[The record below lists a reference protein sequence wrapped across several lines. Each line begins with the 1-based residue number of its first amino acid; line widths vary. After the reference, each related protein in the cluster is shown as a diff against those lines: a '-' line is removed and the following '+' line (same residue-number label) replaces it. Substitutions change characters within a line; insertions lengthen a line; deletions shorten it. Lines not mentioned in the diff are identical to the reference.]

1 MLRVT
6 SAVKHHPAGVNFCF
20 AKMINFLPG
29 RYQKVCQCRLRA
41 FRYTQILVKCKKD
54 ALVSVNLSELYSNQR
69 TLFGRGS
76 LDKLVPLLAA
86 RSQPTLLFC
95 GQSFLQ
101 GAAYERIKAD
111 LNAQIIGY
119 EIVSHEASPA
129 EIDGWVARWRGHVD
143 RVVAIGGGSVLDAA
157 KAFSA
162 MMQHPLPTAR
172 YLEKVGDSTVQ
183 PVTLPL
189 IAIPTTAGTGSEVTQ
204 NAVVTDQRDIQ
215 IKASLRHPVFV
226 PEVAILDP
234 DLLKGAPDHV
244 LATCGIDA
252 FTHLFEAYLSAKG
265 NLFTQQLAV
274 TGLRQFIQAW
284 PALNSE
290 ESAGDAARESMM
302 MASWLG
308 GVALSSAG
316 LGVIHGIAGELGAIK
331 PFHHGEVCGRLLF
344 PFLELLADSDHP
356 LQQTLMSALHGQLFS
371 EATDSPAQFLK
382 TWLQQQAILPFWQE
396 GPTLTGEEVKWILA
410 RANSKNSLVNY
421 SREQMETMI
430 AQAWRITA

>member
-1 MLRVT
+1 M
-6 SAVKHHPAGVNFCF
+6 
-20 AKMINFLPG
+20 
-29 RYQKVCQCRLRA
+29 RYQKVCQSRRLA
-41 FRYTQILVKCKKD
+41 FRYTQILAKCKKD
-54 ALVSVNLSELYSNQR
+54 ALVSENLSELYSNQR

-76 LDKLVPLLAA
+76 LDKLVPLLAV
-86 RSQPTLLFC
+86 RPQPTLLFC

-101 GAAYERIKAD
+101 GPAYARLKAG
-111 LNAQIIGY
+111 LNDHIIGY

-162 MMQHPLPTAR
+162 MVQHPLPTAR
-172 YLEKVGDSTVQ
+172 YLEKVGDTAVQ
-183 PVTLPL
+183 PITLPL

-226 PEVAILDP
+226 PEVAILDA
-234 DLLKGAPDHV
+234 DLLKGAPDRV

-252 FTHLFEAYLSAKG
+252 FTHLFEAYLSGKG
-265 NLFTQQLAV
+265 NLFTRQLAL
-274 TGLRQFIQAW
+274 TGLRQFVQAW
-284 PALNSE
+284 PALNRE
-290 ESAGDAARESMM
+290 DAAGDAAREAMM

-308 GVALSSAG
+308 GVSLSSAG

-344 PFLELLADSDHP
+344 PFLDLLSDSEQP
-356 LQQTLMSALHGQLFS
+356 LQRKLMAELHPQLFS
-371 EATDSPAQFLK
+371 ETTDSPAQFLK
-382 TWLQQQAILPFWQE
+382 QWLQQQAITPFWQD
-396 GPTLTGEEVKWILA
+396 GPSLSRAEVEWILA

-421 SREQMETMI
+421 SREQMQMMI
-430 AQAWRITA
+430 AQAWEITA

>member
-1 MLRVT
+1 M
-6 SAVKHHPAGVNFCF
+6 SE
-20 AKMINFLPG
+20 
-29 RYQKVCQCRLRA
+29 
-41 FRYTQILVKCKKD
+41 
-54 ALVSVNLSELYSNQR
+54 NLSELYSNQR

-86 RSQPTLLFC
+86 RPQPTLLFC

-101 GAAYERIKAD
+101 GAAYARLKAG
-111 LNAQIIGY
+111 LNDHIIGY

-162 MMQHPLPTAR
+162 MVQHPLPTAR
-172 YLEKVGDSTVQ
+172 YLEKVGDTAVQ
-183 PVTLPL
+183 PITLPL

-226 PEVAILDP
+226 PEVAILDA
-234 DLLKGAPDHV
+234 DLLKGAPDRV

-252 FTHLFEAYLSAKG
+252 FTHLFEAYLSGKG
-265 NLFTQQLAV
+265 NLFTRQMAL
-274 TGLRQFIQAW
+274 TGLRQFVQAW
-284 PALNSE
+284 PALNRE
-290 ESAGDAARESMM
+290 DAAGDAAREAMM

-308 GVALSSAG
+308 GVSLSSAG

-344 PFLELLADSDHP
+344 PFLDLLSDSEQP
-356 LQQTLMSALHGQLFS
+356 LQRKLIAELHPQLFS
-371 EATDSPAQFLK
+371 ETTDSPAQFLK
-382 TWLQQQAILPFWQE
+382 QWLQQQAITPFWQD
-396 GPTLTGEEVKWILA
+396 GPSLSRAEVEWILA

-421 SREQMETMI
+421 SREQMQMMI
-430 AQAWRITA
+430 AQAWQITA

>member
-1 MLRVT
+1 
-6 SAVKHHPAGVNFCF
+6 VNFCF
-20 AKMINFLPG
+20 AKVINFLPM
-29 RYQKVCQCRLRA
+29 RYQKVCQSRRLA
-41 FRYTQILVKCKKD
+41 FRYTQILAKCKKD
-54 ALVSVNLSELYSNQR
+54 ALVSENLSELYSNQR

-101 GAAYERIKAD
+101 GPAYARLKAG
-111 LNAQIIGY
+111 LNDHIIGY

-162 MMQHPLPTAR
+162 MVQHPLPTAR
-172 YLEKVGDSTVQ
+172 YLEKVGDTAVQ
-183 PVTLPL
+183 PITLPV

-226 PEVAILDP
+226 PEVAILDA
-234 DLLKGAPDHV
+234 DLLKGAPDRV

-252 FTHLFEAYLSAKG
+252 FTHLFEAYLSGKG
-265 NLFTQQLAV
+265 NLFTRQLAL
-274 TGLRQFIQAW
+274 TGLRQFVQAW
-284 PALNSE
+284 PALNRE
-290 ESAGDAARESMM
+290 DAAGDAAREAMM

-308 GVALSSAG
+308 GVSLSSAG

-344 PFLELLADSDHP
+344 PFLDLLSDSEQP
-356 LQQTLMSALHGQLFS
+356 LQRKLMAELHPQLFS
-371 EATDSPAQFLK
+371 ETTDSPAQFLK
-382 TWLQQQAILPFWQE
+382 QWLQQQAIIPFWQD
-396 GPTLTGEEVKWILA
+396 GPSLSRAEVEWILA

-421 SREQMETMI
+421 SREQMQMMI
-430 AQAWRITA
+430 AQAWQITA

>member
-1 MLRVT
+1 M
-6 SAVKHHPAGVNFCF
+6 
-20 AKMINFLPG
+20 
-29 RYQKVCQCRLRA
+29 RYQKVCQPWRPA
-41 FRYTQILVKCKKD
+41 FRYTQILAKCKKD
-54 ALVSVNLSELYSNQR
+54 ALVSENLSELYSNQR

-76 LDKLVPLLAA
+76 LDKLVPLLAV
-86 RSQPTLLFC
+86 RPQPTLLFC

-101 GAAYERIKAD
+101 GAAYARLKAG
-111 LNAQIIGY
+111 LNDHIIGY

-162 MMQHPLPTAR
+162 MVQHPLPTAR
-172 YLEKVGDSTVQ
+172 YLEKVGDTAVQ
-183 PVTLPL
+183 PITLPL

-226 PEVAILDP
+226 PEVAILDA
-234 DLLKGAPDHV
+234 DLLKGAPDRV

-252 FTHLFEAYLSAKG
+252 FTHLFEAYLSGKG
-265 NLFTQQLAV
+265 NLFTRQMAL
-274 TGLRQFIQAW
+274 TGLRQFVQAW
-284 PALNSE
+284 PALNRE
-290 ESAGDAARESMM
+290 DAAGDAAREAMM

-308 GVALSSAG
+308 GVSLSSAG

-344 PFLELLADSDHP
+344 PFLDLLSDSEQP
-356 LQQTLMSALHGQLFS
+356 LQRKLMAELHPQLFS
-371 EATDSPAQFLK
+371 ETTDSPAQFLK
-382 TWLQQQAILPFWQE
+382 QWLQQQATTPFWQD
-396 GPTLTGEEVKWILA
+396 GPSLSRAEVEWILA

-421 SREQMETMI
+421 SREQMQMMI
-430 AQAWRITA
+430 AQAWQITA

>member
-1 MLRVT
+1 M
-6 SAVKHHPAGVNFCF
+6 SE
-20 AKMINFLPG
+20 
-29 RYQKVCQCRLRA
+29 
-41 FRYTQILVKCKKD
+41 
-54 ALVSVNLSELYSNQR
+54 NLSELYSNQR

-86 RSQPTLLFC
+86 RPQPTLLFC

-101 GAAYERIKAD
+101 GPAYARLKAG
-111 LNAQIIGY
+111 LNGHIIGY

-162 MMQHPLPTAR
+162 MVQHPLPTAR
-172 YLEKVGDSTVQ
+172 YLEKVGDNAVQ
-183 PVTLPL
+183 PITLPL

-226 PEVAILDP
+226 PEVAILDA
-234 DLLKGAPDHV
+234 DLLKGAPDRV

-252 FTHLFEAYLSAKG
+252 FTHLFEAYLSGKG
-265 NLFTQQLAV
+265 NLFTRQLAL
-274 TGLRQFIQAW
+274 TGLRQFVQAW
-284 PALNSE
+284 PALNRE
-290 ESAGDAARESMM
+290 DAAGDAAREAMM

-308 GVALSSAG
+308 GVSLSSAG

-344 PFLELLADSDHP
+344 PFLDLLSDSEQP
-356 LQQTLMSALHGQLFS
+356 LQRKLMAEVHPQLFS
-371 EATDSPAQFLK
+371 ETTDSPAQFLK
-382 TWLQQQAILPFWQE
+382 QWLQQQAITPFWQD
-396 GPTLTGEEVKWILA
+396 GPSLSRAEVEWILA

-421 SREQMETMI
+421 SREQMQMMI
-430 AQAWRITA
+430 AQAWSITA

>member
-1 MLRVT
+1 M
-6 SAVKHHPAGVNFCF
+6 SE
-20 AKMINFLPG
+20 
-29 RYQKVCQCRLRA
+29 
-41 FRYTQILVKCKKD
+41 
-54 ALVSVNLSELYSNQR
+54 NLSELYSNQR

-101 GAAYERIKAD
+101 GPAYARLKAG
-111 LNAQIIGY
+111 LNDHIIGY

-162 MMQHPLPTAR
+162 MVQHPLPTAR
-172 YLEKVGDSTVQ
+172 YLEKVGDTAVQ
-183 PVTLPL
+183 PITLPL

-226 PEVAILDP
+226 PEVAILDA
-234 DLLKGAPDHV
+234 DLLKGAPDRV

-252 FTHLFEAYLSAKG
+252 FTHLFEAYLSGKG
-265 NLFTQQLAV
+265 NLFTRQLAL
-274 TGLRQFIQAW
+274 TGLRQFVQAW
-284 PALNSE
+284 PALNRE
-290 ESAGDAARESMM
+290 DAAGDAAREAMM

-308 GVALSSAG
+308 GVSLSSAG

-344 PFLELLADSDHP
+344 PFLDLLSDSEQP
-356 LQQTLMSALHGQLFS
+356 LQRKLMAELHPQLFS
-371 EATDSPAQFLK
+371 ETTDAPAQFLK
-382 TWLQQQAILPFWQE
+382 QWLQQQAITPFWQD
-396 GPTLTGEEVKWILA
+396 GPSLSRAEVEWILA

-421 SREQMETMI
+421 SREQMQMMI
-430 AQAWRITA
+430 AQAWEITA

>member
-1 MLRVT
+1 M
-6 SAVKHHPAGVNFCF
+6 SE
-20 AKMINFLPG
+20 
-29 RYQKVCQCRLRA
+29 
-41 FRYTQILVKCKKD
+41 
-54 ALVSVNLSELYSNQR
+54 NLSELYSNQR

-76 LDKLVPLLAA
+76 RDKLVPLLAA
-86 RSQPTLLFC
+86 RPQPTLLFC

-101 GAAYERIKAD
+101 GAAYARLKAG
-111 LNAQIIGY
+111 LNDHIIGY

-162 MMQHPLPTAR
+162 MVQHPLPTAR
-172 YLEKVGDSTVQ
+172 YLEKVGDTAVQ
-183 PVTLPL
+183 PITLPL

-226 PEVAILDP
+226 PEVAILDA
-234 DLLKGAPDHV
+234 DLLKGAPDRV

-252 FTHLFEAYLSAKG
+252 FTHLFEAYLSGKG
-265 NLFTQQLAV
+265 NLFTRQLAL
-274 TGLRQFIQAW
+274 TGLRQFVQAW
-284 PALNSE
+284 PALNRE
-290 ESAGDAARESMM
+290 DAAGDAAREAMM

-308 GVALSSAG
+308 GVSLSSAG

-344 PFLELLADSDHP
+344 PFLDLLSDSEQP
-356 LQQTLMSALHGQLFS
+356 LQRKLMAELHPQLFS
-371 EATDSPAQFLK
+371 ETTDSPAQFLK
-382 TWLQQQAILPFWQE
+382 QWLQQQAITPFWQD
-396 GPTLTGEEVKWILA
+396 GPSLSRAEVEWILA

-421 SREQMETMI
+421 SREQMQMMI
-430 AQAWRITA
+430 AQAWQITA

>member
-1 MLRVT
+1 M
-6 SAVKHHPAGVNFCF
+6 
-20 AKMINFLPG
+20 
-29 RYQKVCQCRLRA
+29 RYQKVCQSRRLA
-41 FRYTQILVKCKKD
+41 FRYTQILAKCKKD
-54 ALVSVNLSELYSNQR
+54 ALVSENLSELYSNQR

-101 GAAYERIKAD
+101 GPAYARLKAG
-111 LNAQIIGY
+111 LNDHIIGY

-162 MMQHPLPTAR
+162 MVQHPLPTAR
-172 YLEKVGDSTVQ
+172 YLEKVGDTAVQ
-183 PVTLPL
+183 PITLPL

-226 PEVAILDP
+226 PEVAILDA
-234 DLLKGAPDHV
+234 DLLKGAPDRV

-252 FTHLFEAYLSAKG
+252 FTHLFEAYLSGKG
-265 NLFTQQLAV
+265 NLFTRQLAL
-274 TGLRQFIQAW
+274 TGLRQFVQAW
-284 PALNSE
+284 PALNRE
-290 ESAGDAARESMM
+290 DAAGDAAREAMM

-308 GVALSSAG
+308 GVSLSSAG

-344 PFLELLADSDHP
+344 PFLDLLSDSEQP
-356 LQQTLMSALHGQLFS
+356 LQRKLMAELHPQLFS
-371 EATDSPAQFLK
+371 ETTDSPAQFLK
-382 TWLQQQAILPFWQE
+382 QWLQQQAITPFWQD
-396 GPTLTGEEVKWILA
+396 GPSLSRAEVEWILA

-421 SREQMETMI
+421 SREQMQMMI
-430 AQAWRITA
+430 TQAWPITA

>member
-1 MLRVT
+1 M
-6 SAVKHHPAGVNFCF
+6 
-20 AKMINFLPG
+20 
-29 RYQKVCQCRLRA
+29 RYQKVCQSRRLA
-41 FRYTQILVKCKKD
+41 FRYTQILAKCKKD
-54 ALVSVNLSELYSNQR
+54 ALVSENLSELYSNQR

-101 GAAYERIKAD
+101 GPAYARLKAG
-111 LNAQIIGY
+111 LNDHIIGY

-162 MMQHPLPTAR
+162 MVQHPLPTAR
-172 YLEKVGDSTVQ
+172 YLEKVGDTAVQ
-183 PVTLPL
+183 PITLPL

-226 PEVAILDP
+226 PEVAILDA
-234 DLLKGAPDHV
+234 DLLKGAPDRV

-252 FTHLFEAYLSAKG
+252 FTHLFEAYLSGKG
-265 NLFTQQLAV
+265 NLFTRQMAL
-274 TGLRQFIQAW
+274 TGLRQFVQAW
-284 PALNSE
+284 PALNRE
-290 ESAGDAARESMM
+290 DAAGDAAREAMM

-308 GVALSSAG
+308 GVSLSSAG

-344 PFLELLADSDHP
+344 PFLDLLSDSEQP
-356 LQQTLMSALHGQLFS
+356 LQRKLMAELHSQLFS
-371 EATDSPAQFLK
+371 ETTDSPAQFLK
-382 TWLQQQAILPFWQE
+382 QWLQQQAITPFWQD
-396 GPTLTGEEVKWILA
+396 GPSLSRAEVEWILA

-421 SREQMETMI
+421 SREQMQMMI
-430 AQAWRITA
+430 AQAWEITA

>member
-1 MLRVT
+1 M
-6 SAVKHHPAGVNFCF
+6 SE
-20 AKMINFLPG
+20 
-29 RYQKVCQCRLRA
+29 
-41 FRYTQILVKCKKD
+41 
-54 ALVSVNLSELYSNQR
+54 NLSELYSNQR

-76 LDKLVPLLAA
+76 LDKLVPLLAV
-86 RSQPTLLFC
+86 RPQPTLLFC

-101 GAAYERIKAD
+101 GAAYARLKAG
-111 LNAQIIGY
+111 LNDHIIGY

-162 MMQHPLPTAR
+162 MVQHPLPTAR
-172 YLEKVGDSTVQ
+172 YLEKVGDTAVQ
-183 PVTLPL
+183 PITLPL

-226 PEVAILDP
+226 PEVAILDA
-234 DLLKGAPDHV
+234 DLLKGAPDRV

-252 FTHLFEAYLSAKG
+252 FTHLFEAYLSGKG
-265 NLFTQQLAV
+265 NLFTRQLAL

-284 PALNSE
+284 PALNRE
-290 ESAGDAARESMM
+290 DAAGDAAREAMM

-308 GVALSSAG
+308 GVSLSSAG

-344 PFLELLADSDHP
+344 PFLDLLSDSEQP
-356 LQQTLMSALHGQLFS
+356 LQRKLMAELHPQLFS
-371 EATDSPAQFLK
+371 ETTDSPAQFLK
-382 TWLQQQAILPFWQE
+382 QWLQQQAITPFWQD
-396 GPTLTGEEVKWILA
+396 GPSLSRAEVEWILA

-421 SREQMETMI
+421 SREQMQMMI
-430 AQAWRITA
+430 AQAWQITA

>member
-1 MLRVT
+1 M
-6 SAVKHHPAGVNFCF
+6 SE
-20 AKMINFLPG
+20 
-29 RYQKVCQCRLRA
+29 
-41 FRYTQILVKCKKD
+41 
-54 ALVSVNLSELYSNQR
+54 NLSELYSNQR

-101 GAAYERIKAD
+101 GPTYARLKAG
-111 LNAQIIGY
+111 LNDHIIGY

-129 EIDGWVARWRGHVD
+129 EIDSWVARWRGHVD

-162 MMQHPLPTAR
+162 MIQHPLPTAR
-172 YLEKVGDSTVQ
+172 YLEKVGDSAVQ
-183 PVTLPL
+183 PITLPL
-189 IAIPTTAGTGSEVTQ
+189 IAVPTTAGTGSEVTQ
-204 NAVVTDQRDIQ
+204 NAVVTDQQDIQ

-234 DLLKGAPDHV
+234 DLLKGAPDSV

-252 FTHLFEAYLSAKG
+252 FTHLFEAYLSSKG
-265 NLFTQQLAV
+265 NLFTRQLAL

-284 PALNSE
+284 PALNRE
-290 ESAGDAARESMM
+290 DTTGDAAREAMM

-308 GVALSSAG
+308 GVSLSSAG

-344 PFLELLADSDHP
+344 PFLDLLSDSDHP
-356 LQQTLMSALHGQLFS
+356 LQRKLMAELHPQLFS
-371 EATDSPAQFLK
+371 AATDSPAQFLK
-382 TWLQQQAILPFWQE
+382 QWLQQQAITPFWQE
-396 GPTLTGEEVKWILA
+396 GPSLSQAEAEWILA

-421 SREQMETMI
+421 SREQMQMMI
-430 AQAWRITA
+430 AQAWHITA

>member
-1 MLRVT
+1 M
-6 SAVKHHPAGVNFCF
+6 
-20 AKMINFLPG
+20 
-29 RYQKVCQCRLRA
+29 RYQKVCQSRRLA
-41 FRYTQILVKCKKD
+41 FRYTQILAKCKKD
-54 ALVSVNLSELYSNQR
+54 ALVSENLSELYSNQR

-101 GAAYERIKAD
+101 GPAYARLKAG
-111 LNAQIIGY
+111 LNDHIIGY

-162 MMQHPLPTAR
+162 MVQHPLPTAR
-172 YLEKVGDSTVQ
+172 YLEKVGDTAVQ
-183 PVTLPL
+183 PITLPL

-226 PEVAILDP
+226 PEVAILDA
-234 DLLKGAPDHV
+234 DLLKGAPDRV

-252 FTHLFEAYLSAKG
+252 FTHLFEAYLSGKG
-265 NLFTQQLAV
+265 NLFTRQMAL
-274 TGLRQFIQAW
+274 TGLRQFVQAW
-284 PALNSE
+284 PALNRE
-290 ESAGDAARESMM
+290 DAAGDAAREAMM

-308 GVALSSAG
+308 GVSLSSAG

-344 PFLELLADSDHP
+344 PFLDLLSDSEQP
-356 LQQTLMSALHGQLFS
+356 LQRKLMVELHPQLFS
-371 EATDSPAQFLK
+371 ETTDSPAQFLK
-382 TWLQQQAILPFWQE
+382 QWLQQQAITPFWQD
-396 GPTLTGEEVKWILA
+396 GPSLSRAEVEWILA

-421 SREQMETMI
+421 SREQMQMMI
-430 AQAWRITA
+430 TQAWHITA

>member
-1 MLRVT
+1 M
-6 SAVKHHPAGVNFCF
+6 
-20 AKMINFLPG
+20 
-29 RYQKVCQCRLRA
+29 RYQKVCQSRRLA
-41 FRYTQILVKCKKD
+41 FRYTQILAKCKKD
-54 ALVSVNLSELYSNQR
+54 ALVSENLSELYSNQR

-86 RSQPTLLFC
+86 RPQPTLLFC

-101 GAAYERIKAD
+101 GAAYARLKAG
-111 LNAQIIGY
+111 LNDHIIGY

-162 MMQHPLPTAR
+162 MVQHPLPTAR
-172 YLEKVGDSTVQ
+172 YLEKVGDTAVQ
-183 PVTLPL
+183 PITLPL

-226 PEVAILDP
+226 PEVAILDA
-234 DLLKGAPDHV
+234 DLLKGAPDRV

-252 FTHLFEAYLSAKG
+252 FTHLFEAYLSGKG
-265 NLFTQQLAV
+265 NLFTRQLAL
-274 TGLRQFIQAW
+274 TGLRQFVQAW
-284 PALNSE
+284 PALNRE
-290 ESAGDAARESMM
+290 DAAGDAAREAMM

-308 GVALSSAG
+308 GVSLSSAG

-344 PFLELLADSDHP
+344 PFLDLLSDSEQP
-356 LQQTLMSALHGQLFS
+356 LQRKLMAELHPQLFS
-371 EATDSPAQFLK
+371 ETTDSPAQFLK
-382 TWLQQQAILPFWQE
+382 QWLQQQAITPFWQD
-396 GPTLTGEEVKWILA
+396 GPSLSRAEVEWILA

-421 SREQMETMI
+421 SREQMQMMI
-430 AQAWRITA
+430 AQAWEITA

>member
-1 MLRVT
+1 M
-6 SAVKHHPAGVNFCF
+6 
-20 AKMINFLPG
+20 
-29 RYQKVCQCRLRA
+29 RYQKVCQSRRPA
-41 FRYTQILVKCKKD
+41 FRYTQILAKCKKD
-54 ALVSVNLSELYSNQR
+54 ALVSENLSELYSNQR

-76 LDKLVPLLAA
+76 LDKLVPLLAV
-86 RSQPTLLFC
+86 RPQPTLLFC

-101 GAAYERIKAD
+101 GAAYARLKTG
-111 LNAQIIGY
+111 LNDHIIGY

-162 MMQHPLPTAR
+162 MVQHPLPTAR
-172 YLEKVGDSTVQ
+172 YLEKVGDTAVQ
-183 PVTLPL
+183 PITLPL

-226 PEVAILDP
+226 PEVAILDA
-234 DLLKGAPDHV
+234 DLLKGAPDRV

-252 FTHLFEAYLSAKG
+252 FTHLFEAYLSGKG
-265 NLFTQQLAV
+265 NLFTRQMAL
-274 TGLRQFIQAW
+274 TGLRQFVQAW
-284 PALNSE
+284 PALNRE
-290 ESAGDAARESMM
+290 DAAGDAAREAMM

-308 GVALSSAG
+308 GVSLSSAG

-344 PFLELLADSDHP
+344 PFLDLLSDSEQP
-356 LQQTLMSALHGQLFS
+356 LQLKLMAELHPQLFS
-371 EATDSPAQFLK
+371 ETTDSPAQFLK
-382 TWLQQQAILPFWQE
+382 QWLQQQAITPFWQD
-396 GPTLTGEEVKWILA
+396 GPSLSRAEVEWILA

-421 SREQMETMI
+421 SREQMQMMI
-430 AQAWRITA
+430 AQAWQITA

>member
-1 MLRVT
+1 M
-6 SAVKHHPAGVNFCF
+6 
-20 AKMINFLPG
+20 
-29 RYQKVCQCRLRA
+29 RYQKVCQSRRPA
-41 FRYTQILVKCKKD
+41 FRYTQILAKCKKD
-54 ALVSVNLSELYSNQR
+54 ALVSENLSELYSNQR

-76 LDKLVPLLAA
+76 LDKLVPLLAV
-86 RSQPTLLFC
+86 RPQPTLLFC

-101 GAAYERIKAD
+101 GAAYARLKAG
-111 LNAQIIGY
+111 LNDHIIGY

-162 MMQHPLPTAR
+162 MVQHPLPTAR
-172 YLEKVGDSTVQ
+172 YLEKVGDTAVQ
-183 PVTLPL
+183 PITLPL
-189 IAIPTTAGTGSEVTQ
+189 VAIPTTAGTGSEVTQ

-226 PEVAILDP
+226 PEVAILDA
-234 DLLKGAPDHV
+234 DLLKGAPDRV

-252 FTHLFEAYLSAKG
+252 FTHLFEAYLSGKG
-265 NLFTQQLAV
+265 NLFTRQMAL
-274 TGLRQFIQAW
+274 TGLRQFVQAW
-284 PALNSE
+284 PALNRE
-290 ESAGDAARESMM
+290 DAAGDAAREAMM

-308 GVALSSAG
+308 GVSLSSAG

-344 PFLELLADSDHP
+344 PFLDLLSDSEQP
-356 LQQTLMSALHGQLFS
+356 LQRKLMAELHPQLFS
-371 EATDSPAQFLK
+371 ETTDSPAQFLK
-382 TWLQQQAILPFWQE
+382 QWLQQQAITPFWQD
-396 GPTLTGEEVKWILA
+396 GPSLSRAEVEWILA

-421 SREQMETMI
+421 SREQMQMMI
-430 AQAWRITA
+430 AQAWQITA

>member
-1 MLRVT
+1 M
-6 SAVKHHPAGVNFCF
+6 SE
-20 AKMINFLPG
+20 
-29 RYQKVCQCRLRA
+29 
-41 FRYTQILVKCKKD
+41 
-54 ALVSVNLSELYSNQR
+54 NLSELYSNQR

-101 GAAYERIKAD
+101 GPAYARLKAG
-111 LNAQIIGY
+111 LNDHIIGY

-162 MMQHPLPTAR
+162 MVQHPLPTAR
-172 YLEKVGDSTVQ
+172 YLEKVGDTEVQ
-183 PVTLPL
+183 PITLPL

-226 PEVAILDP
+226 PEVAILDA
-234 DLLKGAPDHV
+234 DLLKGAPDRV

-252 FTHLFEAYLSAKG
+252 FTHLFEAYLSGKG
-265 NLFTQQLAV
+265 NLFTRQMAL
-274 TGLRQFIQAW
+274 TGLRQFVQAW
-284 PALNSE
+284 PALNRE
-290 ESAGDAARESMM
+290 DAAGDAAREAMM

-308 GVALSSAG
+308 GVSLSSAG

-331 PFHHGEVCGRLLF
+331 PFHHGEVWGRLLF
-344 PFLELLADSDHP
+344 PFLDLLSDSEQP
-356 LQQTLMSALHGQLFS
+356 LQRKLMAELHPQLFS
-371 EATDSPAQFLK
+371 ETTDSPAQFLK
-382 TWLQQQAILPFWQE
+382 QWLQQQAITPFWQD
-396 GPTLTGEEVKWILA
+396 GPSLSRAEVEWILA
-410 RANSKNSLVNY
+410 QANSKNSLVNY
-421 SREQMETMI
+421 SREQMQMMI
-430 AQAWRITA
+430 AQAWEITA

>member
-1 MLRVT
+1 M
-6 SAVKHHPAGVNFCF
+6 SE
-20 AKMINFLPG
+20 
-29 RYQKVCQCRLRA
+29 
-41 FRYTQILVKCKKD
+41 
-54 ALVSVNLSELYSNQR
+54 NLSELYSNQR

-76 LDKLVPLLAA
+76 LDKLVPLLAV
-86 RSQPTLLFC
+86 RPQPTLLFC

-101 GAAYERIKAD
+101 GAAYARLKAG
-111 LNAQIIGY
+111 LNDHIIGY
-119 EIVSHEASPA
+119 EIASHEASPA

-162 MMQHPLPTAR
+162 MVQHPLPTAR
-172 YLEKVGDSTVQ
+172 YLEKVGDTAVQ
-183 PVTLPL
+183 PITLPL

-226 PEVAILDP
+226 PEVAILDA
-234 DLLKGAPDHV
+234 DLLKGAPDRV

-252 FTHLFEAYLSAKG
+252 FTHLFEAYLSGKG
-265 NLFTQQLAV
+265 NLFTRQMAL
-274 TGLRQFIQAW
+274 TGLRQFVQAW
-284 PALNSE
+284 PALNRE
-290 ESAGDAARESMM
+290 DAAGDAAREAMM

-308 GVALSSAG
+308 GVSLSSAG

-344 PFLELLADSDHP
+344 PFLDLLSDSEQP
-356 LQQTLMSALHGQLFS
+356 LQRKLMAELHPQLFS
-371 EATDSPAQFLK
+371 ETTDSPAQFLK
-382 TWLQQQAILPFWQE
+382 QWLQQQAITPFWQD
-396 GPTLTGEEVKWILA
+396 GPSLSRAEVEWILA

-421 SREQMETMI
+421 SREQMQMMI
-430 AQAWRITA
+430 AQAWQITA

>member
-1 MLRVT
+1 M
-6 SAVKHHPAGVNFCF
+6 
-20 AKMINFLPG
+20 
-29 RYQKVCQCRLRA
+29 RYQKVCQSRRLA
-41 FRYTQILVKCKKD
+41 FRYTQILAKCKKD
-54 ALVSVNLSELYSNQR
+54 ALVSENLSELYSNQR

-101 GAAYERIKAD
+101 GPAYARLKAG
-111 LNAQIIGY
+111 LNDHIIGY

-162 MMQHPLPTAR
+162 MVQHPLPTAR
-172 YLEKVGDSTVQ
+172 YLEKVGDTAVQ
-183 PVTLPL
+183 PITLPL

-226 PEVAILDP
+226 PEVAILDA
-234 DLLKGAPDHV
+234 DLLKGAPDRV

-252 FTHLFEAYLSAKG
+252 FTHLFEAYLSGKG
-265 NLFTQQLAV
+265 NLFTRQMAL
-274 TGLRQFIQAW
+274 TGLRQFVQAW
-284 PALNSE
+284 PALNRE
-290 ESAGDAARESMM
+290 DAAGDAAREAMM

-308 GVALSSAG
+308 GVSLSSAG

-344 PFLELLADSDHP
+344 PFLDLLSDSEQP
-356 LQQTLMSALHGQLFS
+356 LQRKLMAELHPQLFS
-371 EATDSPAQFLK
+371 ETTDSPAQFLK
-382 TWLQQQAILPFWQE
+382 QWLQQQAITPFWQD
-396 GPTLTGEEVKWILA
+396 GPSLSRAEVEWILA

-421 SREQMETMI
+421 SREQMQMMI
-430 AQAWRITA
+430 AQAWEITA